1 MSRDM
6 VDVAEEA
13 HDRDGAIVDNLKRD
27 GIVIDGD
34 TDLEPRNGI
43 EFESHES
50 AYSFY
55 QEYAKSMGFTTSIK
69 NSRRSKKSKEFID
82 AKFACS
88 RYGVTPESDG
98 GSGRRPG
105 VKKTDCKASMHVKKR
120 KDGKWYIHEFIKEH
134 NHELLPALAYHFRIH
149 RNVKLAE
156 KNNIDI
162 VHAVSERTRKM
173 YVEMSRQSAGH
184 AMIVLQIC
192 GFSSIPS
199 HYILKRWTKDA
210 KTRQSMVEG
219 TERVQTRV
227 QRYNDLCKRA
237 IELGEEGSL
246 SEEGYNIAFRAV
258 VEALKNCVNVNN
270 VKSAAE
276 SSSTALCLRDIEEEN
291 QRSLAVKTSKKRTP
305 TKKRKVQ
312 AEPGG
317 ILVEPQD
324 SLQHMENLS
333 SEGLSLNGY
342 YGAQQNMQ
350 GLLQLNLMEP
360 PHDAYYVSPESMP
373 GLGQLSS
380 MASSHGGFFG
390 TQQSMHGL
398 GHLDFRPQTSF
409 SYNLQEDKLDTVSDV
424 NIGHATDVLLVVEEE
439 VNSPTTRNG
448 AKGLG
453 LNAGKNISRSG
464 EGVDED
470 ALGVDTSGKE
480 SKSYE
485 PQRGLEF
492 ESKEEAYSFYR
503 EYARSVGFGIT
514 IKASRRS
521 KKSGKFIDVKI
532 ACSRFGSKPD
542 SCTAV
547 NSRSCPK
554 TDCKASMHMKR
565 RQDGKWFIF
574 GFVKEHNHE
583 ICPSD
588 FYYALSGR
596 GKQPGE
602 RSECSSSSF
611 DKYLQRETSCKDFM
625 DRYKLFLHDRSE
637 EEAKADC
644 ETHHKSPTL
653 RSLSPFEK
661 QMSTVYTRSIFK
673 KFQVEVLGTDA
684 CRVQKTYENEAVVTY
699 QVDDFEE
706 QQSFI
711 VAWNEANLHVSCLC
725 RSFEYRGFL
734 CRHALIVLQMSGV
747 SDIPPRCILR
757 RWTNDAN
764 IRLSSSETSS
774 RFSYRV
780 QRFND
785 LCKRAIKLGEE
796 GSLSQERYNIVIDA
810 LQEAMEHCVGVNT
823 SVRSVLEPN
832 MSATQ
837 GFIST
842 EEENQSNSFAK
853 ASKKKKIHK
862 KRKVQSETE
871 VIASLVQD
879 CNLQMGMLDS
889 GAHIVDNTCV
899 PQQHM
904 PGMGQ
909 IHSSSLIHN
918 GYYSNQQGTQG
929 MGQSNSFATRIGH
942 YGPQQ
947 SLQGLL
953 QGPLGFRAPTIHGY
967 FNIQDSVH
975 DVEQSVGS
983 RQFHDVRSKR
993 LHDKHLLR

>member
-1 MSRDM
+1 M

-173 YVEMSRQSAGH
+173 YVEMSRQSAGYQNPLLSLSDNKNLCNLKDDVNSQFDKGRKESEDGTSVTFTVDDCEKDENFMVTWNEAKSDVFCSCLLFEYRGFLCRH

-192 GFSSIPS
+192 GLSSIPS

-390 TQQSMHGL
+390 TQQSIHGL
-398 GHLDFRPQTSF
+398 VYYLTSF
-409 SYNLQEDKLDTVSDV
+409 
-424 NIGHATDVLLVVEEE
+424 IA
-439 VNSPTTRNG
+439 
-448 AKGLG
+448 
-453 LNAGKNISRSG
+453 
-464 EGVDED
+464 
-470 ALGVDTSGKE
+470 
-480 SKSYE
+480 
-485 PQRGLEF
+485 EF
-492 ESKEEAYSFYR
+492 
-503 EYARSVGFGIT
+503 
-514 IKASRRS
+514 
-521 KKSGKFIDVKI
+521 
-532 ACSRFGSKPD
+532 
-542 SCTAV
+542 
-547 NSRSCPK
+547 
-554 TDCKASMHMKR
+554 
-565 RQDGKWFIF
+565 
-574 GFVKEHNHE
+574 
-583 ICPSD
+583 
-588 FYYALSGR
+588 
-596 GKQPGE
+596 
-602 RSECSSSSF
+602 SS
-611 DKYLQRETSCKDFM
+611 
-625 DRYKLFLHDRSE
+625 
-637 EEAKADC
+637 
-644 ETHHKSPTL
+644 
-653 RSLSPFEK
+653 
-661 QMSTVYTRSIFK
+661 
-673 KFQVEVLGTDA
+673 
-684 CRVQKTYENEAVVTY
+684 
-699 QVDDFEE
+699 
-706 QQSFI
+706 
-711 VAWNEANLHVSCLC
+711 
-725 RSFEYRGFL
+725 
-734 CRHALIVLQMSGV
+734 
-747 SDIPPRCILR
+747 
-757 RWTNDAN
+757 
-764 IRLSSSETSS
+764 
-774 RFSYRV
+774 
-780 QRFND
+780 
-785 LCKRAIKLGEE
+785 
-796 GSLSQERYNIVIDA
+796 
-810 LQEAMEHCVGVNT
+810 
-823 SVRSVLEPN
+823 
-832 MSATQ
+832 
-837 GFIST
+837 
-842 EEENQSNSFAK
+842 
-853 ASKKKKIHK
+853 
-862 KRKVQSETE
+862 
-871 VIASLVQD
+871 
-879 CNLQMGMLDS
+879 
-889 GAHIVDNTCV
+889 
-899 PQQHM
+899 
-904 PGMGQ
+904 
-909 IHSSSLIHN
+909 
-918 GYYSNQQGTQG
+918 
-929 MGQSNSFATRIGH
+929 
-942 YGPQQ
+942 
-947 SLQGLL
+947 
-953 QGPLGFRAPTIHGY
+953 
-967 FNIQDSVH
+967 
-975 DVEQSVGS
+975 
-983 RQFHDVRSKR
+983 
-993 LHDKHLLR
+993 

>member
-1 MSRDM
+1 M
-6 VDVAEEA
+6 E
-13 HDRDGAIVDNLKRD
+13 I
-27 GIVIDGD
+27 
-34 TDLEPRNGI
+34 DLE
-43 EFESHES
+43 
-50 AYSFY
+50 
-55 QEYAKSMGFTTSIK
+55 
-69 NSRRSKKSKEFID
+69 
-82 AKFACS
+82 
-88 RYGVTPESDG
+88 
-98 GSGRRPG
+98 
-105 VKKTDCKASMHVKKR
+105 
-120 KDGKWYIHEFIKEH
+120 
-134 NHELLPALAYHFRIH
+134 LPS
-149 RNVKLAE
+149 V
-156 KNNIDI
+156 
-162 VHAVSERTRKM
+162 
-173 YVEMSRQSAGH
+173 
-184 AMIVLQIC
+184 
-192 GFSSIPS
+192 
-199 HYILKRWTKDA
+199 
-210 KTRQSMVEG
+210 
-219 TERVQTRV
+219 
-227 QRYNDLCKRA
+227 
-237 IELGEEGSL
+237 
-246 SEEGYNIAFRAV
+246 
-258 VEALKNCVNVNN
+258 
-270 VKSAAE
+270 
-276 SSSTALCLRDIEEEN
+276 
-291 QRSLAVKTSKKRTP
+291 
-305 TKKRKVQ
+305 
-312 AEPGG
+312 
-317 ILVEPQD
+317 
-324 SLQHMENLS
+324 
-333 SEGLSLNGY
+333 
-342 YGAQQNMQ
+342 
-350 GLLQLNLMEP
+350 
-360 PHDAYYVSPESMP
+360 
-373 GLGQLSS
+373 
-380 MASSHGGFFG
+380 
-390 TQQSMHGL
+390 
-398 GHLDFRPQTSF
+398 
-409 SYNLQEDKLDTVSDV
+409 QEDKLDTVSDA
-424 NIGHATDVLLVVEEE
+424 NIGHATDVLLVGEEE

-464 EGVDED
+464 EGVEED

-565 RQDGKWFIF
+565 RQDGIWFIF

-596 GKQPGE
+596 GKQPGIVACQKKGLQLALDEVDVQVMFEFFMLMQDENPNFFYAIDLDHEKRMRNVFWIDAKSRHDYSKFCDVVFFDSYYIRSKYRVPFLPVIGVNHHFQLMLLGCALVGEETMSTFVWLMRTWLRAVGGQTPKVLITDEGKSLEEAITEVFPNTRHCFCLWNVLRKVPENLGHVVNRPEVFCRKFNKCIYRSWTQEEFEKKWWKMMDKFELREDEWLQSLYAKRTKWVPAYMSGTFLAGLCTGE

-747 SDIPPRCILR
+747 SNIPPRCILR

-796 GSLSQERYNIVIDA
+796 GSLSQDRYNIVIDA
-810 LQEAMEHCVGVNT
+810 LQEAMEHCVGVNA

-832 MSATQ
+832 MSGTQ

-842 EEENQSNSFAK
+842 EEENQSDGLAK

-904 PGMGQ
+904 PGMEQ

-929 MGQSNSFATRIGH
+929 MGQSNSIATRIGH

-967 FNIQDSVH
+967 SNIQDSVH

-993 LHDKHLLR
+993 LHDKHLPR